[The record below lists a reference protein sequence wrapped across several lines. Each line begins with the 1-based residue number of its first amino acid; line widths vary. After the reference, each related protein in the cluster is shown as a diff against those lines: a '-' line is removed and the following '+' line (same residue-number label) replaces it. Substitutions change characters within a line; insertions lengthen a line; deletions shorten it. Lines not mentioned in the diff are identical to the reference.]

1 METIQFKDENLKK
14 AILSEMKE
22 QNLIALDAH
31 DITEADAL
39 KVKELELFCEHI
51 KLIEGLEKFKN
62 LTNLYLS
69 SNAISDLK
77 PITGM
82 TKLTWLALD
91 HNSIS
96 DLTPLAGLS
105 NLKMLWLH
113 SNHIS
118 NLKPLKTLTN
128 LTILNLYHNHISN
141 IEPLT
146 QLSNLTALF
155 LDDDQIADILQR
167 TKTEEEFQEVK
178 NKLDKLPVTQA
189 IPAVHER

>member
-69 SNAISDLK
+69 S
-77 PITGM
+77 
-82 TKLTWLALD
+82 
-91 HNSIS
+91 NSIS